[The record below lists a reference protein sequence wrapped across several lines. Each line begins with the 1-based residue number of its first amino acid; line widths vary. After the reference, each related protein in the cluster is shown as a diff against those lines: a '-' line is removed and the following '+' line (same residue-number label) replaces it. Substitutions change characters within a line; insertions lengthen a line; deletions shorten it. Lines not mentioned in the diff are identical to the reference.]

1 MDLNIVLISFTLTL
15 LVTFTSCNDLDTL
28 AIQNCYGEKIDVQIE
43 FELDSKDYTILPK
56 IKKKLSGNTLSIQMD
71 YPSKIDII
79 ETKYSTLKKGL
90 PLKYLKITRLGKDKV
105 INENQ
110 NIENDMDLDIIGEI
124 ACCPYILCI

>member
-1 MDLNIVLISFTLTL
+1 MVIISFTLTQ
-15 LVTFTSCNDLDTL
+15 LVTFTRCNNLDTL

-56 IKKKLSGNTLSIQMD
+56 IKEKLNGNTLNLQMD

-79 ETKYSTLKKGL
+79 ETKYSTLKKGM

-110 NIENDMDLDIIGEI
+110 NIENVMDLDIIGEI

>member
-1 MDLNIVLISFTLTL
+1 MDLNMVIISFTLTL
-15 LVTFTSCNDLDTL
+15 LATFTRCNNLDTL

-56 IKKKLSGNTLSIQMD
+56 IKEKLNGNTLNLQMD

-79 ETKYSTLKKGL
+79 ETKYSTLKKGM

-110 NIENDMDLDIIGEI
+110 NIENNMDLDIIGEI

>member
-1 MDLNIVLISFTLTL
+1 MDLNMVIISFTLTL
-15 LVTFTSCNDLDTL
+15 LVTFTSCNNLDTL
-28 AIQNCYGEKIDVQIE
+28 AIQNCYGQKIDVQIE

-56 IKKKLSGNTLSIQMD
+56 IKEKLNGNTLNLQMD

-79 ETKYSTLKKGL
+79 ETKYSTLKKGM
-90 PLKYLKITRLGKDKV
+90 PLKYLKITRLGKDEV

-110 NIENDMDLDIIGEI
+110 NIENYMDLDIIGEI